1 MHLNTLA
8 KLLILLLFNTL
19 VLYITPI
26 GVYFYIYILLW
37 CLPLLLFFLNGYLKI
52 SLHYLIIL
60 IILNGL
66 QILLVP
72 HLTGTLFFVV
82 LGIISVSIR
91 IMPGFLM
98 FYFFIKSTKTNQFI
112 TTMQD
117 LRIPKGIILSF
128 SVMFRFIP
136 TIKEE
141 YRLIQ
146 YNLKLRNLTGINIL
160 IHPFKSIEYRIIPL
174 IVCVAN
180 IGKDLTVAGLIR
192 GLSSPNKTS
201 QLCKEKWAWSDYS
214 FVILLVILWF
224 ICIVGKGVTHA

>member
-1 MHLNTLA
+1 MVLTL
-8 KLLILLLFNTL
+8 
-19 VLYITPI
+19 IT
-26 GVYFYIYILLW
+26 
-37 CLPLLLFFLNGYLKI
+37 FFLNGYLKI

-72 HLTGTLFFVV
+72 RLTGTLFFVV

-160 IHPFKSIEYRIIPL
+160 IHPFKSIEYR
-174 IVCVAN
+174 
-180 IGKDLTVAGLIR
+180 
-192 GLSSPNKTS
+192 TS
-201 QLCKEKWAWSDYS
+201 Y
-214 FVILLVILWF
+214 
-224 ICIVGKGVTHA
+224 H

>member
-1 MHLNTLA
+1 
-8 KLLILLLFNTL
+8 
-19 VLYITPI
+19 
-26 GVYFYIYILLW
+26 
-37 CLPLLLFFLNGYLKI
+37 
-52 SLHYLIIL
+52 
-60 IILNGL
+60 
-66 QILLVP
+66 
-72 HLTGTLFFVV
+72 
-82 LGIISVSIR
+82 
-91 IMPGFLM
+91 
-98 FYFFIKSTKTNQFI
+98 
-112 TTMQD
+112 MQD

-201 QLCKEKWAWSDYS
+201 QLCKENGLCQTI
-214 FVILLVILWF
+214 VLLY
-224 ICIVGKGVTHA
+224 C